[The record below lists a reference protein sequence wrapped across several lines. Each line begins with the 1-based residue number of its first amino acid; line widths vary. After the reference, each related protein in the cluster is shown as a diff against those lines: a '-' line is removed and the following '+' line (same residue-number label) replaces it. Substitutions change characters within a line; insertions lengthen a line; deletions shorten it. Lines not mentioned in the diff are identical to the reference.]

1 MPASAKQLHL
11 AHQLIEPLLAV
22 RGQALDC
29 HRPQHGPRRQRVCPV
44 HYAEAALAHLA
55 GRRPPRRRCRQLGE
69 RDRHRGGHLHEAWLR
84 WRPLGTGREPARRQ
98 SGRELLC
105 LALLCL
111 ATLHLALLCLATL
124 HLAPVEARG
133 HTPISAATSGNLAA
147 NPPPGRRCAAVVPIT
162 ARRRLRRRKIN
173 RKRVGTHREL
183 GKGGRQDAKAVR
195 RAAGARQSPPQRG
208 QKSGRRA
215 AADSRCAHHGASHS
229 HGNQARTRKHVR
241 CGGTLHRLKVSP
253 WRAAA
258 QTPWRPAAIRSPSAG
273 DRRTAYAHDG
283 ARSHVPMTARGC
295 PRGSQSVARSSLAA
309 GVPGFTEEG
318 DDLVLAIRPRV
329 VEGRLAVLG
338 SERRVG
344 ALLEKALDDREVA
357 IACTAMKC
365 CASVT
370 LRHMGHVREKPRG
383 HPRGKGFGGEGSRL
397 TFVSLTFAWASRRIS
412 TQPSYPLA
420 EDTMSA
426 VFPYWGD
433 ASSEGGRLQQELAGG
448 RRAQQARRGRV
459 CKARRAGGAAAQPA
473 PTRLAGVWRRK
484 ALCRRPL
491 ACRGKTTRAPT
502 RGACGGAPQ
511 DCAS

>member
-1 MPASAKQLHL
+1 MVPSTARH
-11 AHQLIEPLLAV
+11 
-22 RGQALDC
+22 
-29 HRPQHGPRRQRVCPV
+29 RRQTSKR
-44 HYAEAALAHLA
+44 EGTKSALAWKG
-55 GRRPPRRRCRQLGE
+55 GRRR
-69 RDRHRGGHLHEAWLR
+69 
-84 WRPLGTGREPARRQ
+84 
-98 SGRELLC
+98 
-105 LALLCL
+105 
-111 ATLHLALLCLATL
+111 
-124 HLAPVEARG
+124 
-133 HTPISAATSGNLAA
+133 
-147 NPPPGRRCAAVVPIT
+147 GRRCPWRPAGAAN
-162 ARRRLRRRKIN
+162 LRRN
-173 RKRVGTHREL
+173 RW
-183 GKGGRQDAKAVR
+183 
-195 RAAGARQSPPQRG
+195 P
-208 QKSGRRA
+208 SGRRA

-241 CGGTLHRLKVSP
+241 CVEALHRQSCAP
-253 WRAAA
+253 WRAAG

-273 DRRTAYAHDG
+273 ERRTAYAHDG
-283 ARSHVPMTARGC
+283 ARSHVPTTARGC

-318 DDLVLAIRPRV
+318 DDLVVAIRPRP
-329 VEGRLAVLG
+329 VEGRLAGLG

-357 IACTAMKC
+357 IVCAAMKRC
-365 CASVT
+365 VSVI
-370 LRHMGHVREKPRG
+370 LRHTGHVREKPRG

-412 TQPSYPLA
+412 TQPSYPYA
-420 EDTMSA
+420 EDCMSA
-426 VFPYWGD
+426 VPPDDWGD

>member
-1 MPASAKQLHL
+1 M
-11 AHQLIEPLLAV
+11 
-22 RGQALDC
+22 
-29 HRPQHGPRRQRVCPV
+29 
-44 HYAEAALAHLA
+44 
-55 GRRPPRRRCRQLGE
+55 
-69 RDRHRGGHLHEAWLR
+69 
-84 WRPLGTGREPARRQ
+84 
-98 SGRELLC
+98 
-105 LALLCL
+105 
-111 ATLHLALLCLATL
+111 
-124 HLAPVEARG
+124 
-133 HTPISAATSGNLAA
+133 
-147 NPPPGRRCAAVVPIT
+147 PIT

-241 CGGTLHRLKVSP
+241 CVEALHRQSCAP
-253 WRAAA
+253 WRAAG

-273 DRRTAYAHDG
+273 ERRTAYAHDG
-283 ARSHVPMTARGC
+283 ARSHVPTTARGC

-318 DDLVLAIRPRV
+318 DDLVLAKSPRE
-329 VEGRLAVLG
+329 VEGRVAVLV

-357 IACTAMKC
+357 PGCATMKRC
-365 CASVT
+365 PSVT
-370 LRHMGHVREKPRG
+370 LRHTGHVREKPRG

-397 TFVSLTFAWASRRIS
+397 TSVSLTFAWASRRIS
-412 TQPSYPLA
+412 TQPSYPCI
-420 EDTMSA
+420 EDFMSA
-426 VFPYWGD
+426 VYPYNWGD

-473 PTRLAGVWRRK
+473 AQPAARWGVAK
-484 ALCRRPL
+484 K
-491 ACRGKTTRAPT
+491 GVVSAP
-502 RGACGGAPQ
+502 
-511 DCAS
+511 SSM